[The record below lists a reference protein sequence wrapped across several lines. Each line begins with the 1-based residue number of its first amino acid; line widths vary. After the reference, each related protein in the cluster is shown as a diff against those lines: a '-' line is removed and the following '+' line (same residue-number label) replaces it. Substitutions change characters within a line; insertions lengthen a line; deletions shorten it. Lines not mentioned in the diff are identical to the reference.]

1 MDSEKQ
7 MTRCANCGGTEFELL
22 MSGKYKCKHCG
33 SEQLASAVQTYLV
46 DAKTPFFEGNIFKKY
61 PKTLIA
67 GGAAFVF
74 LVYFLISFINARGVL
89 NDLANAYNEVML
101 QRQRTTDILQR
112 NKIVLE
118 QQYQIDIEKIPLEK
132 IITKLTIANDVPSQR
147 ILDDLSGSYNRE
159 VVALRRY
166 KKAQEEW
173 RAQKNWLTAWMGGK
187 YILKETQNN
196 HILLQ
201 RK

>member
-1 MDSEKQ
+1 MSSEKQ
-7 MTRCANCGGTEFELL
+7 MTRCASCGGTEFELL

-33 SEQLASAVQTYLV
+33 SQQLPSAIQTYVV

-67 GGAAFVF
+67 GGVGFAF
-74 LVYFLISFINARGVL
+74 LVYSLISFINARSAL
-89 NDLANAYNEVML
+89 SDLTNAYNEVML

-112 NKIVLE
+112 NKIVLD
-118 QQYQIDIEKIPLEK
+118 QQYQIVFEKIPLEK
-132 IITKLTIANDVPSQR
+132 IIAKLTIANDSVSQR
-147 ILDDLSGSYNRE
+147 ILDELSGGYNRE

-173 RAQKNWLTAWMGGK
+173 RGQRNWLTAWMGGK
-187 YILKETQNN
+187 YILKDAQDNREL
-196 HILLQ
+196 IQ